1 MKAIKVAGKVVGMAG
16 RFILAGA
23 LIVGHIIMSI
33 IGLLI
38 CAISSQG

>member
-23 LIVGHIIMSI
+23 LIVSHFVMNI

-38 CAISSQG
+38 CAISSQS